1 VLLSRIVRGGFFMK
15 KWLVSLA
22 VIHVLAGGAFAASV
36 DTFGI
41 GAKATSL
48 GGAVSAS
55 SDDVFSVY
63 YNPAGLSQ
71 VKRTQISAALQMA
84 DPALTF
90 HDFTVLDG
98 DGNAAAGPA
107 EIKDKSDSLFIP
119 FLGYAQPITD
129 NISFGI
135 AGLIPYGLDIEWSKN
150 PAENPGANNWFHSYY
165 IRETVN
171 PTVSYKISDAWSV
184 GVGASIGKS
193 KSGAEKIMNYP
204 TAPSDFLG
212 TPAIMDT
219 FSVANR
225 DTIATNTYTQVF
237 NATGDAAAAAAAAN
251 RAGTAYTVL
260 ALSHAYDGSTL
271 ELELEDS
278 FNYSFNAGVQYRPS
292 DSMALGLTYRGR
304 AKAEFKGDVIINGDT
319 VTTANM
325 RYDHPEQIQAGIMVK
340 PNPAVTL
347 EADVVWTNW
356 SHNEYQ
362 MTYFDE
368 PLLGLLDS
376 EYLERNWKNT
386 NQVRLGAEWKV
397 NQMLALRCGY
407 FYDPSPVPDDTFDIM
422 WPDADRKTYSIGA
435 GFDFGNW
442 VIDTSVQFAYAESKR
457 IIGGETDNLNESYD
471 PNPLPGY
478 GDEYRVE
485 TSADGYLMGY
495 GVTVTYKF

>member
-1 VLLSRIVRGGFFMK
+1 MVLLSRIVRGGFFMK

-84 DPALTF
+84 DPALKF
-90 HDFTVLDG
+90 HDFTVKDG
-98 DGNAAAGPA
+98 SGATVAGPT
-107 EIKDKSDSLFIP
+107 EIKDDSDSLFIP
-119 FLGYAQPITD
+119 FLGYAQPITE

-184 GVGASIGKS
+184 GLGAAIGKS
-193 KSGAEKIMNYP
+193 KSGAEKIMSYP
-204 TAPSDFLG
+204 TAPSEFNAMFTG
-212 TPAIMDT
+212 RDT
-219 FSVANR
+219 FTPENQAWVYQTVLGAS
-225 DTIATNTYTQVF
+225 
-237 NATGDAAAAAAAAN
+237 GDAAYAQQV
-251 RAGTAYTVL
+251 TQAYTAL
-260 ALSHAYDGSTL
+260 ALTHAYDGSSL

-304 AKAEFKGDVIINGDT
+304 AKAEFKGDVIINGAT

-362 MTYFDE
+362 LTTFDQ

-422 WPDADRKTYSIGA
+422 WPDADRKTYSVGA

-457 IIGGETDNLNESYD
+457 IIGGESDNLNHPYN
-471 PNPLPGY
+471 PNPVVDG
-478 GDEYRVE
+478 GYRVE